1 MYKPVILK
9 NFRLSGTMSAV
20 AVATSVVGL
29 FLLCVAWWLRP
40 IAAAERALASG
51 DLDRAVQEY
60 TVGRD
65 RLDWIPYGQNLF
77 PGLDDL
83 VMANQ
88 LSLQYA
94 LRRYDRILED
104 AGAKT
109 VRGPA
114 AFWAG
119 CALFDKALVEVDPE
133 VRVRLMSDAH
143 QSFRRALELAPGDWD
158 SKFNYEV
165 TGRFLSI
172 LHEQPQTPT
181 QEIMKILRER
191 GPRPRGGPRTG

>member
-1 MYKPVILK
+1 
-9 NFRLSGTMSAV
+9 MSV
-20 AVATSVVGL
+20 VATATIVIGL

-40 IAAAERALASG
+40 IAAAERALVSG
-51 DLDRAVQEY
+51 DLDRAVQQY
-60 TVGRD
+60 TVARH
-65 RLDWIPYGQNLF
+65 RLDWIPYGQHFF
-77 PGLDDL
+77 PGLDNL
-83 VMANQ
+83 VMGNQ

-104 AGAKT
+104 ADAKT

-133 VRVRLMSDAH
+133 VRVRLMAEAH

-165 TGRFLSI
+165 TGRFLST
-172 LHEQPQTPT
+172 LQEQPQTPT
-181 QEIMKILRER
+181 QEIIRILRER
-191 GPRPRGGPRTG
+191 GPQSRGGRRTG